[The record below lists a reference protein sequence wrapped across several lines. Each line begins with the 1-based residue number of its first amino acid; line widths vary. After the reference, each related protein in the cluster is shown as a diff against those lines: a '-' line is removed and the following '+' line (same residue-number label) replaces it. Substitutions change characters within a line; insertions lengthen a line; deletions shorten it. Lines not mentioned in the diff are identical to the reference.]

1 MKKRFVL
8 MLALALTFVL
18 ALSLIASAEFVKGFD
33 KNCELYPEWIGTDA
47 QGLPTT
53 TPIFNYNTAGYISE
67 EVWVEVPC
75 DTDRDGKRDRIS
87 VWIRRPVCKDGF
99 LCPVVMELSPYHEG
113 TVGWGR
119 VSGGAMNTST
129 DPHVKD
135 MQATLRY
142 HDNYPITPK
151 INPDT
156 TNLTY
161 DDIKYKGAEGW
172 DSVWWETDEAFEV
185 DSWYTGLIPGT
196 VPAAT
201 KPSGTAKA
209 SAQGTYEGF
218 NFSNTMS
225 PDARYQQYFVRGYA
239 IIYGQIIGGRSCTG
253 IANLRHSEEW
263 LCGAAIVR
271 WLSGDAKAF
280 KSRNSDVEVI
290 CDWANGNVAMDGV
303 SYPGSTPTVTAMTGV
318 PGLKVI
324 MPEANTSNQFDYYRA
339 GGGVS
344 SPGGYGGEDINLH
357 ASYNSSRF
365 NADVSSNGS
374 IPLAAGPNF
383 DLDAQKAYVQAQ
395 KYMMAGQDRDTGDYN
410 VEWDARNQT
419 RGFSHINSDVAVIQ
433 TNGLIDWNIK
443 PKSAY
448 LMLQG
453 MRDRMPGTHKMITGL
468 TSHTSQRGRLI
479 TGKDG
484 VERGLDKWY
493 LMFLDQFLLGLDNH
507 ASELMYDLNIANNIT
522 GVMEGYDYDT
532 AKEER
537 GTIVPGT
544 HYQNIYFT
552 TGPVGKAGRLSYYPP
567 VPSVDHF
574 ADIDIITQL
583 GMPTPQGTTAL
594 SVTNRT
600 TIPVSSNGNNTVN
613 STQAA
618 FCEDRYLGINRAA
631 APPAGQN
638 VLDYADKPIEGRLL
652 YLSEPL
658 TERVRVSGA
667 TTVHLQ
673 AATDKGV
680 GTISAALLEVGR
692 KARIDSGRS
701 SGSAQSG
708 SSVSV
713 FPAVNG
719 ASARSATRYNNPVY
733 SATNLSNYKW
743 VTWGHTDVQNPTYD
757 GKTWYEVPEQNYAP
771 NHYFQTTL
779 IKPGEYYNYVVELYP
794 FDYTFE
800 VGARIAIM
808 VYSTDPN
815 FSPLLVPE
823 WTPNFD
829 IQLGPNSYVSIPLK
843 IAEPEEAV
851 TIEVSDV
858 LAKPGNE
865 VEVSYR
871 IKDNQFGF
879 SALDLKIPYDKS
891 VYEPVGITA
900 VTPAG
905 SLVSPFFVA
914 NPFFADGVMRIAF
927 ASEDN
932 IMGNG
937 LLFTVKYK
945 VAATAPGTGDYPLT
959 VEPVK
964 MQYGSLMDKLLDLE
978 ITVNQGVLV
987 IGIPGD
993 VNGDGFVTPEDA
1005 MLILQMLVGLIDW
1018 TPRALLLGDIN
1029 GDGLVDTTDAA
1040 LILRMVVGG

>member
-1 MKKRFVL
+1 MKKRFWIT
-8 MLALALTFVL
+8 LALALTFVL
-18 ALSLIASAEFVKGFD
+18 ALSLVASAEFVKGFD

-47 QGLPTT
+47 QGLPSTM
-53 TPIFNYNTAGYISE
+53 PIFNYSEFISE

-75 DTDRDGKRDRIS
+75 DTDRDGIRDRVS
-87 VWIRRPVCKDGF
+87 VWIRRPVTKEGF

-119 VSGGAMNTST
+119 VSGGAMNSST

-135 MQATLRY
+135 MQATFRY

-156 TNLTY
+156 TVLTY
-161 DDIKYKGAEGW
+161 DDIKYKGTEAWE
-172 DSVWWETDEAFEV
+172 STWWESDDAFTV

-201 KPSGTAKA
+201 KPSAVGKANTVGTGVGLNW
-209 SAQGTYEGF
+209 SY
-218 NFSNTMS
+218 SYS
-225 PDARYQQYFVRGYA
+225 PPARHHQYYVRGYA
-239 IIYGQIIGGRSCTG
+239 TLYGQVIGSRSCTG
-253 IANLRHSEEW
+253 VSNLRHVEEW
-263 LCGAAIVR
+263 LCGAAIIR
-271 WLSGDAKAF
+271 WLNGDSRAF
-280 KSRNSDVEVI
+280 TTRNGDVEVI
-290 CDWANGNVAMDGV
+290 CDWANGHVAIDGV
-303 SYPGSTPTVTAMTGV
+303 SYPGSTPTVTAMTGI
-318 PGLKVI
+318 PGVKVI

-357 ASYNSSRF
+357 ASYNFSRF
-365 NADVSSNGS
+365 NADINTNGA
-374 IPLAAGPNF
+374 IPLADGPNF
-383 DLDAQKAYVQAQ
+383 NLAVQKVYVETQ
-395 KYMMAGQDRDTGDYN
+395 KHMMEGQDRDTGDYN
-410 VEWDARNQT
+410 TEWDVRNQT
-419 RGFSHINSDVAVIQ
+419 RGFGAINSDVAVLQ

-468 TSHTSQRGRLI
+468 SSHTSQSGRLV

-484 VERGLDKWY
+484 VERGMLKWY
-493 LMFLDQFLLGLDNH
+493 LMFMDKYLLGLDNH
-507 ASELMYDLNIANNIT
+507 ADQLMYDINIANNIT

-532 AKEER
+532 SSEER

-544 HYQNIYFT
+544 HYQNIYFAAAKE
-552 TGPVGKAGRLSYYPP
+552 GKAGRLSYYPP
-567 VPSVDHF
+567 VPAVEHF
-574 ADIDIITQL
+574 ADMDIHAQL
-583 GMPTPQGTTAL
+583 ESPTPRGTADL

-600 TIPVSSNGNNTVN
+600 TIPTSSNGNRTVN

-618 FCEDRYLGINRAA
+618 FCEDRYIGINRSTSSLES
-631 APPAGQN
+631 GK
-638 VLDYADKPIEGRLL
+638 VLLDYIDRPVEGRLL
-652 YLSEPL
+652 YISEPL

-673 AATDKGV
+673 AAVDKGV
-680 GTISAALLEVGR
+680 GTISAALLEIGR
-692 KARIDSGRS
+692 KGRIDNGRT
-701 SGSAQSG
+701 SGSAQTTG
-708 SSVSV
+708 SSTV

-719 ASARSATRYNNPVY
+719 AGAQTATRYANPAY
-733 SATNLSNYKW
+733 AATNLSNYKW

-779 IKPGEYYNYVVELYP
+779 IKPGDYYNYVVELYP

-800 VGARIAIM
+800 VGTRIAIM

-815 FSPLLVPE
+815 YSPLLVPE
-823 WTPNFD
+823 WTPEFE

-851 TIEVSDV
+851 TIEVSSV
-858 LAKPGNE
+858 LGKPGNE
-865 VEVSYR
+865 VEVTYR
-871 IKDNQFGF
+871 IKDNEFGF
-879 SALDLKIPYDKS
+879 SALDLMIPYDKS

-905 SLVSPFFVA
+905 VLSGPFFVA
-914 NPFFADGVMRIAF
+914 NPFFADGVMRVAF
-927 ASEDN
+927 ASDDN
-932 IMGNG
+932 IKGNG
-937 LLFTVKYK
+937 LLFSVKYK
-945 VAATAPGTGDYPLT
+945 VAATALGTGD
-959 VEPVK
+959 
-964 MQYGSLMDKLLDLE
+964 
-978 ITVNQGVLV
+978 
-987 IGIPGD
+987 
-993 VNGDGFVTPEDA
+993 
-1005 MLILQMLVGLIDW
+1005 
-1018 TPRALLLGDIN
+1018 
-1029 GDGLVDTTDAA
+1029 
-1040 LILRMVVGG
+1040 